1 MNTDYRPI
9 DCNFYDNFE
18 AFATLGKL
26 CSIYF
31 LNEQNQMQSIEDY
44 IKTITI
50 EDKVE
55 YLILNSNLKIRLDK
69 IYRINGLESPSFI
82 GNTNP
87 NTCS

>member
-1 MNTDYRPI
+1 MKTEYRPI

-18 AFATLGKL
+18 AFATQGKL
-26 CSIYF
+26 CSIYYM
-31 LNEQNQMQSIEDY
+31 NEQNQMQFIEDY

-55 YLILNSNLKIRLDK
+55 YLMLNSNLRIRLDK
-69 IYRINGLESPSFI
+69 IFRINGLESPSFV

-87 NTCS
+87 STCS